1 MPSDVAGL
9 AAYLSCLSAAKF
21 TSISSSFSQT
31 ITQPLNLTGLQDIS
45 YYDYSNY
52 RNSLK
57 ELTNNAYILDKHIYR
72 LRVIIR
78 PANWMEALNYHA
90 FSLTEYFVVFL
101 LLLLILTAVYFVYH
115 LLHLLPISAFL
126 FTFYKDFTES
136 KIEGKKFYEKYRR
149 SNKNFGALLSLVL
162 NSVTAF
168 FIITIPIGIVMNVVI
183 PIFALTKLFDTL
195 PSNYMQKS
203 SDFNNTDD
211 PAVQK
216 MILANILSRIGIGIF
231 LMGFGF
237 LVLGG
242 SAIKPDPLNEMVEKK
257 LITDNFIKEKYNETI
272 AENFTISAVIVICM
286 FIYQQMKTTFIL
298 NPIMEVAEIL
308 IYQIV
313 ISNAMLIFFEN
324 IDELTFNVINTVI
337 NLLSYSLVM
346 GCQELNLMVLLFF
359 THQSVKLVRLLLFN
373 KISQFSKLIIN
384 KLFKLHS
391 DTDKMLEMM
400 FQNKKT
406 DGKIID
412 ENETKVLNNNL
423 RDVGFISSDISQSLM
438 MITYLSLDLSIRKI
452 VLKSEDSDVINQ
464 KCFLIMYGLS
474 FALDIINYY
483 FIINASEIKHRKII
497 LI

>member
-1 MPSDVAGL
+1 
-9 AAYLSCLSAAKF
+9 
-21 TSISSSFSQT
+21 
-31 ITQPLNLTGLQDIS
+31 
-45 YYDYSNY
+45 
-52 RNSLK
+52 
-57 ELTNNAYILDKHIYR
+57 
-72 LRVIIR
+72 
-78 PANWMEALNYHA
+78 
-90 FSLTEYFVVFL
+90 
-101 LLLLILTAVYFVYH
+101 
-115 LLHLLPISAFL
+115 
-126 FTFYKDFTES
+126 
-136 KIEGKKFYEKYRR
+136 
-149 SNKNFGALLSLVL
+149 
-162 NSVTAF
+162 
-168 FIITIPIGIVMNVVI
+168 
-183 PIFALTKLFDTL
+183 
-195 PSNYMQKS
+195 
-203 SDFNNTDD
+203 
-211 PAVQK
+211 
-216 MILANILSRIGIGIF
+216 
-231 LMGFGF
+231 
-237 LVLGG
+237 
-242 SAIKPDPLNEMVEKK
+242 MVEKK

-324 IDELTFNVINTVI
+324 IDELTFNVINTII

-452 VLKSEDSDVINQ
+452 ILKSEDSDVINQ